1 MLCPALPPPKKKPG
15 KPSPLVFRE
24 RNVNEKSSSLTR
36 RHPQDLASK
45 GVTAEKWASAVTE
58 VIGRKAGGK
67 EPTRQGQGT
76 EAHRIDEAVAVAERW
91 LAEKLKL

>member
-1 MLCPALPPPKKKPG
+1 M
-15 KPSPLVFRE
+15 
-24 RNVNEKSSSLTR
+24 
-36 RHPQDLASK
+36 
-45 GVTAEKWASAVTE
+45 TAEKWASAVTE